1 MKQWSPLQ
9 HDIFTFVE
17 IGAGNAIIEAVAGSG
32 KSTTIIECLS
42 RIPKDKQSIFLAFNK
57 TIADELKAKGVN
69 ARTFH
74 SLTYMPVIKA
84 KRATAV
90 DQDKLRK
97 IIQNELRGN
106 ESYIYGNFI
115 NKLVSLG
122 RQTGIGCLIPDNQSE
137 WFKVIYQYD
146 LQLDH
151 EEATYET
158 AIELCSKVL
167 RLSNSSSMVDF
178 DDLLYLSVKDG
189 LSLPKFDFVF
199 VDEAQDTNAIQR
211 AILRKIMKPT
221 TRIVA
226 VGDSSQA
233 IYGFRG
239 ADSDSMSL
247 IATEFNCVK
256 LPLTV
261 TYRCPT
267 SVVEFAKRYV
277 SEIESAPNAAE
288 GKVTHLD
295 KKWSHEH
302 FVAKDLVVCRTTKP
316 LIKLAF
322 KLIREKV
329 PCYMLGKEIGQ
340 GLKTLIN
347 SRKAKSID
355 MLEKKLELWQDREVE
370 KAIAKQQEATAEA
383 IRDKVASI
391 FAIIEGMSD
400 KDRTVDG
407 LLNTI
412 DLLFSDKTNA
422 TILSTIHKAKGLEA
436 NRVFWLNSSQCPS
449 KWAKLDWQVKQEYNL
464 CYVAITRAKQE
475 LFLIEE

>member
-1 MKQWSPLQ
+1 MKQWSLYQ
-9 HDIFTFVE
+9 HKIFQFVE
-17 IGAGNAIIEAVAGSG
+17 SESGNAIIEAVAGSG

-74 SLTYMPVIKA
+74 SLTYMPVIKN

-106 ESYIYGNFI
+106 ESYIYGSFVA
-115 NKLVSLG
+115 KLVSLG
-122 RQTGIGCLIPDNQSE
+122 RQTGIGCLLPDTQNE
-137 WFKVIYQYD
+137 WFKIVYQYD

-151 EEATYET
+151 EEADYDT
-158 AIELCSKVL
+158 AVELASKVL
-167 RLSNSSSMVDF
+167 KLSNASQMVDF

-189 LSLPKFDFVF
+189 LVLPKFDFVF

-221 TRIVA
+221 SRIVA

-239 ADSDSMSL
+239 ADSDSMNL
-247 IATEFNCVK
+247 IATEFNCIK

-267 SVVEFAKRYV
+267 SVVDYAKRYV
-277 SEIESAPNAAE
+277 TEIESAPNAE
-288 GKVTHLD
+288 LGKVTHLN
-295 KKWSHEH
+295 KAWTHEH
-302 FVAKDLVVCRTTKP
+302 FAAQDLVVCRTTKP

-340 GLKTLIN
+340 GLKVLIN
-347 SRKAKSID
+347 SRRAKTIEQ
-355 MLEKKLELWQDREVE
+355 LEKKLDIWADRECE

-391 FAIIEGMSD
+391 YAIIESLPD

-407 LLNTI
+407 LLSTI
-412 DLLFSDKTNA
+412 DFLFSDKSNA
-422 TILSTIHKAKGLEA
+422 TVLSTIHKAKGLES

-449 KWAKLDWQVKQEYNL
+449 KWAKLDWQIKQEYNL